1 MHECFL
7 GCLVSRTKIVTLDW
21 YCGKEEW
28 GLSLMFSFNLICFFS
43 LVEPWSVMANMLL
56 LSLPWLLL
64 LSRAFAGE
72 ISDAGIVKGSGSH
85 IRRITRYSQCAEAL
99 WNLGVSR
106 ERMKAPLP
114 GMPPPT
120 TPIAP
125 RTMSG
130 AQERMPET
138 GWQTTT
144 SSVGSASWGSMC
156 ATPTRSVLQEGA
168 VRSRSLISSANK
180 EQTGRT

>member
-1 MHECFL
+1 
-7 GCLVSRTKIVTLDW
+7 
-21 YCGKEEW
+21 
-28 GLSLMFSFNLICFFS
+28 MFSFNLICFFS

-72 ISDAGIVKGSGSH
+72 ISDAGIIKGSGSH
-85 IRRITRYSQCAEAL
+85 IRWITRFFQCAEAL
-99 WNLGVSR
+99 WSLGVSW
-106 ERMKAPLP
+106 EQSKALLP

-120 TPIAP
+120 TRIAP

-130 AQERMPET
+130 TQERMPEI

-144 SSVGSASWGSMC
+144 SSVGSASWGYMC
-156 ATPTRSVLQEGA
+156 ATPTRSVTQA
-168 VRSRSLISSANK
+168 SVVRSRSLISSANK
-180 EQTGRT
+180 EQTGHT